1 MAEPTIQDVLTA
13 IAALTG
19 EVGKIRTDVAQVRG
33 DIAQLQGDVAQVRGD
48 MSRFQNDVTQLRVAV
63 MERID
68 RLQDALTLQRDE
80 LVVNYG
86 AIERVERLARAA
98 QEETRALGEM
108 ITPMIR
114 QIRRLQDDV
123 RTLRGEA

>member
-1 MAEPTIQDVLTA
+1 MQGDI
-13 IAALTG
+13 
-19 EVGKIRTDVAQVRG
+19 AQVRG
-33 DIAQLQGDVAQVRGD
+33 DIAQFQGDIAQIQGDIAQIQGDIARFQGDMAQVRGD
-48 MSRFQNDVTQLRVAV
+48 MNRVQNDLTQLRVAV

-68 RLQDALTLQRDE
+68 RLQGALTLQRDE
-80 LVVNYG
+80 LVVNFG

-108 ITPMIR
+108 ETPMIR

-123 RTLRGEA
+123 RTLRGET